1 MIGRRAS
8 AMRLLKTWIV
18 ASILLTV
25 TGVVIGFLTIESN
38 VDLQSRIQDATV
50 DLLRENGQAVDPAS
64 LESLG
69 LAKTPEDLRRD
80 SRIGILTTGLLPL
93 VYPVFLGFF
102 LTSRKRVVD
111 SAAWE

>member
-8 AMRLLKTWIV
+8 AMRSSRRGSSPRSSDRHGRGDRLPP
-18 ASILLTV
+18 
-25 TGVVIGFLTIESN
+25 IEN

-50 DLLRENGQAVDPAS
+50 DFLRENGQPVDPAS
-64 LESLG
+64 LEKAG
-69 LAKTPEDLRRD
+69 LAKSPEELRRD